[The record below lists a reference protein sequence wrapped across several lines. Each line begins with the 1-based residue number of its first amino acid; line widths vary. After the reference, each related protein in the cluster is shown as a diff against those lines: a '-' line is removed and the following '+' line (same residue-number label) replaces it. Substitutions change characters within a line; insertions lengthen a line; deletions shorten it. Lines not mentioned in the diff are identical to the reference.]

1 MARGG
6 QADIEPGK
14 QIGLVKPALAAG
26 VAELVDAP
34 DLGSGDE
41 SRGGSSPSARTIS
54 FPTPRTRPGPIDER
68 TVDNYRPVA
77 VVGRGDDKMER
88 KMQVTETLSEGLKRE
103 YNISLPASDL
113 AAKLDGQLAELKTK
127 VRINGF
133 RPGKVPVEHLRK
145 VYGKSVMADVMQEA
159 IASANKKIID
169 DNHLR
174 LAREPKVE
182 LPSDQAAIEAA
193 LEARGDLNFKV
204 ALEVLPVF
212 EIGDFSQ
219 ISLERL
225 TADVEPA
232 DVEAALDRLAE
243 ERRSYSEKPAGAAAE
258 THDRVTI
265 DFDGTIDGV
274 PFEGGEGRDVQVA
287 LGSNT
292 FLPGFED
299 QLIGV
304 AAGDKRT
311 VRATFPEAYAMR
323 ALAGTTAD
331 FDVTVKAVAARD
343 AFALDDEFAK
353 SLGYESLDKLKE
365 MVRDRITAEYGR
377 ASRDKLKRQLLDRL
391 DQHYS
396 FELPEGLVNQE
407 FNSIWEQ
414 VTREQQVSGRGFAE
428 ENTTEEAARADYR
441 KIAERRV
448 RLGLLLAEVG
458 TRAEVKVSDEEMTQA
473 LVARARSF
481 PGQEK
486 QVWDF
491 YRNNNQ
497 ALAELRAPIYEEK
510 VVDHILGR
518 AKVDA
523 RKVTRE
529 ELLKP
534 VDDEIPGE
542 PRIESETPHA

>member
-1 MARGG
+1 
-6 QADIEPGK
+6 
-14 QIGLVKPALAAG
+14 
-26 VAELVDAP
+26 
-34 DLGSGDE
+34 
-41 SRGGSSPSARTIS
+41 
-54 FPTPRTRPGPIDER
+54 
-68 TVDNYRPVA
+68 
-77 VVGRGDDKMER
+77 
-88 KMQVTETLSEGLKRE
+88 MQVTETLSQGLKRE
-103 YNISLPASDL
+103 YDISLPASDL
-113 AAKLDGQLAELKTK
+113 AAKLNGQLEDMKAK
-127 VRINGF
+127 VRIKGF

-159 IASANKKIID
+159 IANANKKIVD

-174 LAREPKVE
+174 LAREPQIE
-182 LPSDQAAIEAA
+182 LPKDQAAIDAA

-225 TADVEPA
+225 TAAMEPA
-232 DVEAALDRLAE
+232 DVDAALDRLAD
-243 ERRSYSEKPAGAAAE
+243 ERRAYSPKAAGAKSE
-258 THDRVTI
+258 SGDRVTI

-299 QLIGV
+299 QLSGV
-304 AAGDKRT
+304 AVGDKPT
-311 VRATFPEAYAMR
+311 VRATFPETYGAR
-323 ALAGTTAD
+323 ALAGKTAD
-331 FDVTVKAVAARD
+331 FAVTVKAIEAPEPLT
-343 AFALDDEFAK
+343 LDDEFAK
-353 SLGYESLDKLKE
+353 SVGSESLDKLKE
-365 MVRDRITAEYGR
+365 AIGGRLAGEYAR
-377 ASRDKLKRQLLDRL
+377 VSRDKLKRQLLDKL
-391 DQHYS
+391 DKLYS

-414 VTREQQVSGRGFAE
+414 VTREQQTTGRTFAD
-428 ENTTEEAARADYR
+428 ENTTEEAARTDYR

-473 LVARARSF
+473 LVGRARSF

-491 YRNNNQ
+491 YRNNSQ
-497 ALAELRAPIYEEK
+497 ALAELRAPLYEEK
-510 VVDHILGR
+510 VVDHILGLTKIEER
-518 AKVDA
+518 EVAK
-523 RKVTRE
+523 E

-534 VDDEIPGE
+534 TDDELPGE
-542 PRIESETPHA
+542 PRAGSEAASP